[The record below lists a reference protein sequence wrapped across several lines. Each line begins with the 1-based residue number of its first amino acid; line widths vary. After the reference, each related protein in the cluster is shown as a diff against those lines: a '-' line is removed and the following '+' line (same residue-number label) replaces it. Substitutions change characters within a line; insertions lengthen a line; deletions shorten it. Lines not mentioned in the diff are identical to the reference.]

1 MLSDENLEKF
11 FSKIDAA
18 EFGIS
23 AGSKL
28 ALKNPKLAGSARD
41 GSGDKPLKLQGGAEF
56 RGGHPYFSGAQQAEI
71 LKFNAEPPFDAEQ
84 VRPDTEQAHLKFN
97 VRPSQS
103 EPGVRQALAFDAHP
117 SQAQFDG
124 EQAQAKIQN
133 FMRDLLQN
141 YVLCVSGAEFAFA
154 EIEAYF
160 TGADRNTYKRASR
173 AGEIFFHNFG
183 FDISFRSVPQSGGG
197 ILVRSLRVLSG
208 AELLAGGLPGFAGRL
223 SGSEGDLSGS
233 VGSGLLGSAV
243 ATLVKNGDFI
253 AGPRKCMGKILN
265 LQTRNLNFSLKYAP
279 QIAHAAGFSNR
290 IRRGEIVNEANLD
303 ANTPNGAAGVAA
315 AARLANE
322 PRRLTSEEFEAYL
335 SAGCAATKTYKKS
348 LQRYEG

>member
-1 MLSDENLEKF
+1 MLGDENLEKF

-28 ALKNPKLAGSARD
+28 ASKNHKLAGSARD
-41 GSGDKPLKLQGGAEF
+41 GSDSELLKSKNGAEF
-56 RGGHPYFSGAQQAEI
+56 CGKQAYSSGAQQAEI
-71 LKFNAEPPFDAEQ
+71 LKFNAEPLFNA
-84 VRPDTEQAHLKFN
+84 EQAHLKFN
-97 VRPSQS
+97 VRPSQA
-103 EPGVRQALAFDAHP
+103 GLGAHP
-117 SQAQFDG
+117 PRAQFDA
-124 EQAQAKIQN
+124 ERAQTKIEN

-160 TGADRNTYKRASR
+160 TGADRNTYKRTSR

-197 ILVRSLRVLSG
+197 ILVRSLRILSG

-233 VGSGLLGSAV
+233 AGSGPLGSAV

-253 AGPRKCMGKILN
+253 TGPRKCMGKILN
-265 LQTRNLNFSLKYAP
+265 LQTRNLSFSLRRAP

-290 IRRGEIVNEANLD
+290 IRRGEIVNEANFGTS
-303 ANTPNGAAGVAA
+303 ASCATGTAA

-335 SAGCAATKTYKKS
+335 STGCATAKTYKKS

>member
-1 MLSDENLEKF
+1 MLGDENLEKF

-28 ALKNPKLAGSARD
+28 ASKNHKLAGSARD
-41 GSGDKPLKLQGGAEF
+41 GSDGELLKSKNGAKF
-56 RGGHPYFSGAQQAEI
+56 CGKQVYFSGAQQDEI
-71 LKFNAEPPFDAEQ
+71 LKFNAEPPFDAEK
-84 VRPDTEQAHLKFN
+84 VRLDTEQAHLKFN
-97 VRPSQS
+97 VRPSQA
-103 EPGVRQALAFDAHP
+103 GLGAHP
-117 SQAQFDG
+117 PQAQFDA
-124 EQAQAKIQN
+124 ERAQAKIEN

-141 YVLCVSGAEFAFA
+141 NILCVSGAEFAFA

-160 TGADRNTYKRASR
+160 TGADRNTYKRTSR

-208 AELLAGGLPGFAGRL
+208 AELLAGSLLDSTGCLPGSAGNL
-223 SGSEGDLSGS
+223 HGSAKSGQLGS
-233 VGSGLLGSAV
+233 VI
-243 ATLVKNGDFI
+243 ATLIQNGDFI

-265 LQTRNLNFSLKYAP
+265 LQTRNLSFSLKHAP
-279 QIAHAAGFSNR
+279 KIARAASFSNR

-303 ANTPNGAAGVAA
+303 ANMPSGAAGAA
-315 AARLANE
+315 KLANE

-335 SAGCAATKTYKKS
+335 SAGCAAAKTYKKS

>member
-1 MLSDENLEKF
+1 MLGDENLEKF

-23 AGSKL
+23 ADPKL
-28 ALKNPKLAGSARD
+28 ASKNPKLAESARD
-41 GSGDKPLKLQGGAEF
+41 GSSNKPLKSQGGAEF
-56 RGGHPYFSGAQQAEI
+56 CGGQSYSNGAQQAEI
-71 LKFNAEPPFDAEQ
+71 LKLNAEPPFDAEK
-84 VRPDTEQAHLKFN
+84 VRLDTKQAHLKFN
-97 VRPSQS
+97 VRPLQPD
-103 EPGVRQALAFDAHP
+103 PGVRQALAFGDEP
-117 SQAQFDG
+117 PQAQFNA
-124 EQAQAKIQN
+124 ERAQAKIEN

-141 YVLCVSGAEFAFA
+141 YVFCVSGAEFAFA

-160 TGADRNTYKRASR
+160 TGADRNTYKRTSR

-233 VGSGLLGSAV
+233 VGSGPLSPVV

-265 LQTRNLNFSLKYAP
+265 LQTQNLSFSLKYAP

-303 ANTPNGAAGVAA
+303 ANTPSGAAGAA
-315 AARLANE
+315 KLANE

-335 SAGCAATKTYKKS
+335 SAGCAAAKTYKKS

>member
-1 MLSDENLEKF
+1 MLGDENLEKF

-28 ALKNPKLAGSARD
+28 ASKNHKLAGSARD
-41 GSGDKPLKLQGGAEF
+41 GSDGELLKLKNGAEF
-56 RGGHPYFSGAQQAEI
+56 CGKQAYSSGAQQAEI
-71 LKFNAEPPFDAEQ
+71 LKFNAEPLFNA
-84 VRPDTEQAHLKFN
+84 EQAHLKFN
-97 VRPSQS
+97 VRPSQAGLS
-103 EPGVRQALAFDAHP
+103 AHPPQAPFDA
-117 SQAQFDG
+117 
-124 EQAQAKIQN
+124 ERAQAKIEN

-160 TGADRNTYKRASR
+160 TGADRNTYKRTSR

-208 AELLAGGLPGFAGRL
+208 AELLAGSLL
-223 SGSEGDLSGS
+223 GSEGDLSGS
-233 VGSGLLGSAV
+233 VGSGPLGHA
-243 ATLVKNGDFI
+243 APLIQNGDFI

-265 LQTRNLNFSLKYAP
+265 LQTRNLSFSLRRAP
-279 QIAHAAGFSNR
+279 KIAHAASFSNR
-290 IRRGEIVNEANLD
+290 IRRGEIANEANPD
-303 ANTPNGAAGVAA
+303 ANTPSG

-322 PRRLTSEEFEAYL
+322 PRRLTSEEFEVYL
-335 SAGCAATKTYKKS
+335 SAGCATAKTYKKS

>member
-1 MLSDENLEKF
+1 MLGDENLEKF
-11 FSKIDAA
+11 FSKIDAV

-28 ALKNPKLAGSARD
+28 ASKNHKLAGSARD
-41 GSGDKPLKLQGGAEF
+41 GSDGELLKSKNGAKF
-56 RGGHPYFSGAQQAEI
+56 CGKQAYFSGAQQAEI
-71 LKFNAEPPFDAEQ
+71 LKFNAEPLFNAEK
-84 VRPDTEQAHLKFN
+84 VRLDTEQAHLKFN

-103 EPGVRQALAFDAHP
+103 EPGVRQALAFGDEP
-117 SQAQFDG
+117 PQAQFNA
-124 EQAQAKIQN
+124 ERAQAKIEN

-160 TGADRNTYKRASR
+160 TGADRNTYKRTSR

-208 AELLAGGLPGFAGRL
+208 AELLAGGLPDSTGCLLGSAGGL
-223 SGSEGDLSGS
+223 HGLADSGQ
-233 VGSGLLGSAV
+233 LGSAV

-265 LQTRNLNFSLKYAP
+265 LQTQNLNFSLKRVL
-279 QIAHAAGFSNR
+279 QIAHAASFSNR
-290 IRRGEIVNEANLD
+290 IRRGEIINEANLD
-303 ANTPNGAAGVAA
+303 ANTLNGAAAA
-315 AARLANE
+315 TRLANE
-322 PRRLTSEEFEAYL
+322 PRRLTSEEFEVYL
-335 SAGCAATKTYKKS
+335 SVGCAAAKTYKKS

>member
-1 MLSDENLEKF
+1 MLGDENLEKF

-28 ALKNPKLAGSARD
+28 ASKNPKLAESARG
-41 GSGDKPLKLQGGAEF
+41 GSGDKPLKSQDGAEF
-56 RGGHPYFSGAQQAEI
+56 CDGQSYSNGAQQDKI
-71 LKFNAEPPFDAEQ
+71 LKFNTELPFDAEK
-84 VRPDTEQAHLKFN
+84 VRLDTEKAHLKFN
-97 VRPSQS
+97 VRPLQS
-103 EPGVRQALAFDAHP
+103 EPGVRQALAFGDKPLQAPFDA
-117 SQAQFDG
+117 DRT
-124 EQAQAKIQN
+124 QAKIEK

-141 YVLCVSGAEFAFA
+141 HILCVSGAEFAFA

-160 TGADRNTYKRASR
+160 TGADRNTYKRTSR

-208 AELLAGGLPGFAGRL
+208 AEFLAGGLPGLTGCLPSSADNL
-223 SGSEGDLSGS
+223 H
-233 VGSGLLGSAV
+233 GLAESDSLGSA
-243 ATLVKNGDFI
+243 APLIQNGDFI

-265 LQTRNLNFSLKYAP
+265 LQTQNLSFSLKYAP

-303 ANTPNGAAGVAA
+303 ANTPSGAAGAA
-315 AARLANE
+315 KLANE

-335 SAGCAATKTYKKS
+335 STGCAAAKTYKKS

>member
-1 MLSDENLEKF
+1 MLGDENLEKF

-28 ALKNPKLAGSARD
+28 ASKNHKLAGSARD
-41 GSGDKPLKLQGGAEF
+41 GSDGELLKSKNGAEF
-56 RGGHPYFSGAQQAEI
+56 CGKQAYSSGAQQTEI
-71 LKFNAEPPFDAEQ
+71 LKFNAEPLFDAEKA
-84 VRPDTEQAHLKFN
+84 RLDTEQAHLKFN
-97 VRPSQS
+97 VRPSQA
-103 EPGVRQALAFDAHP
+103 GLGAHP
-117 SQAQFDG
+117 PQAQFDA
-124 EQAQAKIQN
+124 ERAQTKIEN

-160 TGADRNTYKRASR
+160 TGADRNTYKRISR

-197 ILVRSLRVLSG
+197 ILVRSLRILGG
-208 AELLAGGLPGFAGRL
+208 AELLAGGLPGTASRL

-233 VGSGLLGSAV
+233 TGSGPLSPVV

-253 AGPRKCMGKILN
+253 TGPRKCMGKILN
-265 LQTRNLNFSLKYAP
+265 LQTRNLNFSLRRAP

-290 IRRGEIVNEANLD
+290 IRRGEIVNEANFGTS
-303 ANTPNGAAGVAA
+303 ASCATGTAA
-315 AARLANE
+315 ATRLANE

-335 SAGCAATKTYKKS
+335 STGCAAAKTYKKS

>member
-1 MLSDENLEKF
+1 MLGDENLEKF

-28 ALKNPKLAGSARD
+28 ASKNPKLAESARD
-41 GSGDKPLKLQGGAEF
+41 GSGDKPLKSQDGAEF
-56 RGGHPYFSGAQQAEI
+56 RGGHSYSNGAQQDEI
-71 LKFNAEPPFDAEQ
+71 LKFNTELPFDAEK
-84 VRPDTEQAHLKFN
+84 VRLDTEQAHLKFN
-97 VRPSQS
+97 VRPSQAGLS
-103 EPGVRQALAFDAHP
+103 AHP
-117 SQAQFDG
+117 PQAQFDA
-124 EQAQAKIQN
+124 ERAQTKIEN

-160 TGADRNTYKRASR
+160 TGADRNTYKRTSR

-197 ILVRSLRVLSG
+197 ILVRSLRILGG
-208 AELLAGGLPGFAGRL
+208 AELLAGGLPGTASRL

-233 VGSGLLGSAV
+233 TGSGPLSPVV

-253 AGPRKCMGKILN
+253 TGPRKCMGKILN
-265 LQTRNLNFSLKYAP
+265 LQTRNLNFSLRRAP
-279 QIAHAAGFSNR
+279 QIAHAASFSNR
-290 IRRGEIVNEANLD
+290 IRRGEIVNEANFGTSASCATD
-303 ANTPNGAAGVAA
+303 TAA

-335 SAGCAATKTYKKS
+335 STGCAAAKKYKKS
-348 LQRYEG
+348 LQRYES

>member
-1 MLSDENLEKF
+1 MLGDENLEKF

-23 AGSKL
+23 VGSKL
-28 ALKNPKLAGSARD
+28 ASKNPKLAGSARG
-41 GSGDKPLKLQGGAEF
+41 GSGDKPLKSQGGAEF
-56 RGGHPYFSGAQQAEI
+56 GGEQPYFSDAQQAEI
-71 LKFNAEPPFDAEQ
+71 LKFNAEPPFDAE
-84 VRPDTEQAHLKFN
+84 R
-97 VRPSQS
+97 
-103 EPGVRQALAFDAHP
+103 
-117 SQAQFDG
+117 
-124 EQAQAKIQN
+124 AQAKIEN

-141 YVLCVSGAEFAFA
+141 NILCVSGAEFAFA

-160 TGADRNTYKRASR
+160 TGADRNTYKRTSR

-208 AELLAGGLPGFAGRL
+208 AELLAG
-223 SGSEGDLSGS
+223 S
-233 VGSGLLGSAV
+233 LLGSTGDLHGLAESDSLGH
-243 ATLVKNGDFI
+243 AAPLIQNGDFI

-265 LQTRNLNFSLKYAP
+265 LQTRNLSFSLKHSP
-279 QIAHAAGFSNR
+279 KIAHAAGFSNR

-303 ANTPNGAAGVAA
+303 ANMPSGAAK
-315 AARLANE
+315 LANE

-335 SAGCAATKTYKKS
+335 NAGCAAAKTYKKS
-348 LQRYEG
+348 LQRYED

>member
-1 MLSDENLEKF
+1 MLGDKNLEKF

-28 ALKNPKLAGSARD
+28 ASKNHKLAGSARD
-41 GSGDKPLKLQGGAEF
+41 GSDGELLKSKNGAEF
-56 RGGHPYFSGAQQAEI
+56 CGKQAYSSGAQQTEI
-71 LKFNAEPPFDAEQ
+71 LKFNAESLFDAEKA
-84 VRPDTEQAHLKFN
+84 RLDTEQAHLKFN
-97 VRPSQS
+97 VRPSQAGLGAH
-103 EPGVRQALAFDAHP
+103 PPQTPFDAER
-117 SQAQFDG
+117 AQT
-124 EQAQAKIQN
+124 KIEN

-160 TGADRNTYKRASR
+160 TGADRNTYKRTSR

-197 ILVRSLRVLSG
+197 ILVRSLRILSG
-208 AELLAGGLPGFAGRL
+208 AELLAGGLQSSA
-223 SGSEGDLSGS
+223 EGGE
-233 VGSGLLGSAV
+233 GIQ
-243 ATLVKNGDFI
+243 NGDFI

-265 LQTRNLNFSLKYAP
+265 LQTRNLNFSLRRAP

-290 IRRGEIVNEANLD
+290 IRRGEIVNEANFGTS
-303 ANTPNGAAGVAA
+303 ASCATGTAA

-335 SAGCAATKTYKKS
+335 SAGCAAAKTYKKS
-348 LQRYEG
+348 LQRYGG

>member
-1 MLSDENLEKF
+1 MLGDENLEKF

-28 ALKNPKLAGSARD
+28 ASKNPKLAGSARD
-41 GSGDKPLKLQGGAEF
+41 GNKDKPLKSQGDAEF
-56 RGGHPYFSGAQQAEI
+56 CGVQPYSSGVQQAEI
-71 LKFNAEPPFDAEQ
+71 LKFDAERARFDA
-84 VRPDTEQAHLKFN
+84 EQAHLKFN
-97 VRPSQS
+97 VRPSQAG
-103 EPGVRQALAFDAHP
+103 PGAHSP
-117 SQAQFDG
+117 QAQFDA
-124 EQAQAKIQN
+124 ERAQAKIQN
-133 FMRDLLQN
+133 FMRDLLQD

-160 TGADRNTYKRASR
+160 TGADRNTYKRTSR

-183 FDISFRSVPQSGGG
+183 FDISFRSISQSGGG

-208 AELLAGGLPGFAGRL
+208 AELLASGLPSLAGGLHGLA
-223 SGSEGDLSGS
+223 E
-233 VGSGLLGSAV
+233 SGLLGSA
-243 ATLVKNGDFI
+243 AAPLIQNGDFI

-265 LQTRNLNFSLKYAP
+265 LQTQNLNFSLKRMP
-279 QIAHAAGFSNR
+279 QIARAASFSNR
-290 IRRGEIVNEANLD
+290 IRRGEIVNETNLD
-303 ANTPNGAAGVAA
+303 ANMPSGAAGAA
-315 AARLANE
+315 KLANE

-335 SAGCAATKTYKKS
+335 SAGCAAAKTYKKS

>member
-1 MLSDENLEKF
+1 MLGDENLEKF

-28 ALKNPKLAGSARD
+28 ASKNPNLAGSARNR
-41 GSGDKPLKLQGGAEF
+41 SGDKPLKSQGGAEF
-56 RGGHPYFSGAQQAEI
+56 RGEQPYFSEAQQAEI
-71 LKFNAEPPFDAEQ
+71 LKFKAKSPFDAE
-84 VRPDTEQAHLKFN
+84 R
-97 VRPSQS
+97 
-103 EPGVRQALAFDAHP
+103 
-117 SQAQFDG
+117 
-124 EQAQAKIQN
+124 AQAKIEN

-160 TGADRNTYKRASR
+160 TGGDRNTYKRASR

-183 FDISFRSVPQSGGG
+183 FDISFRSIPQSGGG

-208 AELLAGGLPGFAGRL
+208 AELLAGGLPGSTGCL
-223 SGSEGDLSGS
+223 PGS
-233 VGSGLLGSAV
+233 VGGLHSSTGSDLLGSA
-243 ATLVKNGDFI
+243 APLIQNGDFI

-265 LQTRNLNFSLKYAP
+265 LQTRNLSFSLKRVP
-279 QIAHAAGFSNR
+279 QIAHAASFSNR
-290 IRRGEIVNEANLD
+290 IRRGEIINEANLD
-303 ANTPNGAAGVAA
+303 ANTPSGAAGAA
-315 AARLANE
+315 KLANE
-322 PRRLTSEEFEAYL
+322 PRRLTSEEFEVYL
-335 SAGCAATKTYKKS
+335 STGCAAAKTYKKS

>member
-1 MLSDENLEKF
+1 MLGDENLEKF

-28 ALKNPKLAGSARD
+28 ASKNSKLAGSARD
-41 GSGDKPLKLQGGAEF
+41 RSDGELLKSKNGAKF
-56 RGGHPYFSGAQQAEI
+56 CGKQAYFSGAQQVEI
-71 LKFNAEPPFDAEQ
+71 LKFNAEPLFNAEK
-84 VRPDTEQAHLKFN
+84 AHLKFN
-97 VRPSQS
+97 VRPSQAGL
-103 EPGVRQALAFDAHP
+103 GVHP
-117 SQAQFDG
+117 SQAQFDA
-124 EQAQAKIQN
+124 ERAQAKIEN
-133 FMRDLLQN
+133 FMRELLQN

-160 TGADRNTYKRASR
+160 TGADRNTYKRTSR

-208 AELLAGGLPGFAGRL
+208 AELLAGGLPG
-223 SGSEGDLSGS
+223 S
-233 VGSGLLGSAV
+233 VGNLHGLAESDSLGSTV
-243 ATLVKNGDFI
+243 ATLVQNGDFI

-265 LQTRNLNFSLKYAP
+265 LQTRNLSFSLKYAP

-290 IRRGEIVNEANLD
+290 IRQGEIINEANLD
-303 ANTPNGAAGVAA
+303 ANTPSGAAGAA
-315 AARLANE
+315 KLANE
-322 PRRLTSEEFEAYL
+322 PRRLTSEEFEVYL
-335 SAGCAATKTYKKS
+335 SVGCAAAKAYKKS

>member
-1 MLSDENLEKF
+1 MLGDENLEKF

-23 AGSKL
+23 AGSKP
-28 ALKNPKLAGSARD
+28 ASKNPKLAGSARD
-41 GSGDKPLKLQGGAEF
+41 GNKDKPLKSQGGAEF
-56 RGGHPYFSGAQQAEI
+56 CDGQPYFSGAQQDEI
-71 LKFNAEPPFDAEQ
+71 LKFNAKPPFDAEKE
-84 VRPDTEQAHLKFN
+84 RLDTEQAHLKFN

-103 EPGVRQALAFDAHP
+103 EPGVRQALAAFDAHP
-117 SQAQFDG
+117 SQAPFDA
-124 EQAQAKIQN
+124 ERAQAKIEN

-160 TGADRNTYKRASR
+160 TGADRNTYKRTSR

-233 VGSGLLGSAV
+233 VGSGPLGHA
-243 ATLVKNGDFI
+243 APLIQNGDFI

-265 LQTRNLNFSLKYAP
+265 LQTRNLNFSLKRVP
-279 QIAHAAGFSNR
+279 QIARAAGFSNR

-303 ANTPNGAAGVAA
+303 ANTPSGAAGAA
-315 AARLANE
+315 KLVNE

-335 SAGCAATKTYKKS
+335 STGCAAAKTYKKS
-348 LQRYEG
+348 LQRYED

>member
-1 MLSDENLEKF
+1 MLGDENLEKF

-28 ALKNPKLAGSARD
+28 ASKNHKLAGSARD
-41 GSGDKPLKLQGGAEF
+41 GSDGELLKSKNGAKF
-56 RGGHPYFSGAQQAEI
+56 CGKQAYFSGAQQAEI
-71 LKFNAEPPFDAEQ
+71 LKFNTEPLFNA
-84 VRPDTEQAHLKFN
+84 EQAHLKFN
-97 VRPSQS
+97 VRPSQAGLS
-103 EPGVRQALAFDAHP
+103 AHPPQTPFDA
-117 SQAQFDG
+117 
-124 EQAQAKIQN
+124 ERAQAKIEN

-160 TGADRNTYKRASR
+160 TGADRNTYKRTSR

-197 ILVRSLRVLSG
+197 ILVRSLRILSG
-208 AELLAGGLPGFAGRL
+208 AELLAGGLPGTASRL
-223 SGSEGDLSGS
+223 PGSEDDLSGS
-233 VGSGLLGSAV
+233 ADGPLGSVV

-265 LQTRNLNFSLKYAP
+265 LQTRNLSFSLRRAP

-290 IRRGEIVNEANLD
+290 IRRGEIANEANLD
-303 ANTPNGAAGVAA
+303 ANTSSGAAGAA
-315 AARLANE
+315 KLANE

-335 SAGCAATKTYKKS
+335 SAGCAAAKAYKKS
-348 LQRYEG
+348 LQRYES

>member
-1 MLSDENLEKF
+1 MLGDENLEKF

-28 ALKNPKLAGSARD
+28 ASKNPKLAGSVRD
-41 GSGDKPLKLQGGAEF
+41 GNKDKSLKSQGGAEF
-56 RGGHPYFSGAQQAEI
+56 CGEQAHSSGAQQTEI
-71 LKFNAEPPFDAEQ
+71 LKFNAELPFDAEKE
-84 VRPDTEQAHLKFN
+84 RLDTEQAHLKFN
-97 VRPSQS
+97 VS
-103 EPGVRQALAFDAHP
+103 P
-117 SQAQFDG
+117 SQAGLGIHPPQAQFNA
-124 EQAQAKIQN
+124 ERAQAKIEN

-160 TGADRNTYKRASR
+160 TGADRNTYKRTSW

-208 AELLAGGLPGFAGRL
+208 AELLAGSL
-223 SGSEGDLSGS
+223 SGSKGDLSGS
-233 VGSGLLGSAV
+233 VGSGPLGSA
-243 ATLVKNGDFI
+243 ATLIQNGDFI

-265 LQTRNLNFSLKYAP
+265 LQTRNLNFSLRRAP
-279 QIAHAAGFSNR
+279 QIARAAGFSNR

-303 ANTPNGAAGVAA
+303 ANTPSGAAK
-315 AARLANE
+315 LANE

-335 SAGCAATKTYKKS
+335 SAGCAAAKTYKKS

>member
-1 MLSDENLEKF
+1 MLGDENLEKF

-28 ALKNPKLAGSARD
+28 ASKNSKLAGSARD
-41 GSGDKPLKLQGGAEF
+41 GSDGELLKSKNGAKF
-56 RGGHPYFSGAQQAEI
+56 CGKQAYFSGAQQAEI
-71 LKFNAEPPFDAEQ
+71 LKFNTEPLFNA
-84 VRPDTEQAHLKFN
+84 EQAHLKFN
-97 VRPSQS
+97 VRPSQAGLS
-103 EPGVRQALAFDAHP
+103 AHPPQTPFDA
-117 SQAQFDG
+117 
-124 EQAQAKIQN
+124 ERAQAKIEN

-141 YVLCVSGAEFAFA
+141 YVLCVSGAEFVFA

-160 TGADRNTYKRASR
+160 TGADRNTYKRTSR

-265 LQTRNLNFSLKYAP
+265 LQTRNLNFSLRRAP

-290 IRRGEIVNEANLD
+290 IRRGEIANEANLD
-303 ANTPNGAAGVAA
+303 ANTSSGAAGAA
-315 AARLANE
+315 KLANE

-335 SAGCAATKTYKKS
+335 SAGCAAAKAYKKS
-348 LQRYEG
+348 LQRYES

>member
-1 MLSDENLEKF
+1 MLGDENLEKF

-28 ALKNPKLAGSARD
+28 ASKNHKLAGSARD
-41 GSGDKPLKLQGGAEF
+41 GSDGELLKSKNGAKF
-56 RGGHPYFSGAQQAEI
+56 CGKQAYFSGAQQAEI
-71 LKFNAEPPFDAEQ
+71 LKFNTEPLFNA
-84 VRPDTEQAHLKFN
+84 EQAHLKFN
-97 VRPSQS
+97 VRPSQAGLS
-103 EPGVRQALAFDAHP
+103 AHPPQTPFDA
-117 SQAQFDG
+117 
-124 EQAQAKIQN
+124 ERAQAKIEN

-141 YVLCVSGAEFAFA
+141 YVLCVSGAEFVFA

-160 TGADRNTYKRASR
+160 TGADRNTYKRTSR

-265 LQTRNLNFSLKYAP
+265 LQTRNLNFSLRRAP

-290 IRRGEIVNEANLD
+290 IRRGEIANEANLD
-303 ANTPNGAAGVAA
+303 ANTSSGAAGAA
-315 AARLANE
+315 KLANE

-335 SAGCAATKTYKKS
+335 SAGCAAAKAYKKS
-348 LQRYEG
+348 LQRYES

>member
-1 MLSDENLEKF
+1 MLGDENLEKF
-11 FSKIDAA
+11 FSQIDAA

-23 AGSKL
+23 VGSKL
-28 ALKNPKLAGSARD
+28 ASKNPKLTESTRD
-41 GSGDKPLKLQGGAEF
+41 GNKDKPLKSQGGVEF
-56 RGGHPYFSGAQQAEI
+56 CGGQSYFSDAQQDEI
-71 LKFNAEPPFDAEQ
+71 LKFNAEPPFDAKKA
-84 VRPDTEQAHLKFN
+84 RLDTEQAHLKFN

-103 EPGVRQALAFDAHP
+103 EPGVRQALAFGAHP

-124 EQAQAKIQN
+124 EQAQAKIEN

-141 YVLCVSGAEFAFA
+141 YVLCISGAEFAFA

-160 TGADRNTYKRASR
+160 TGADRNTYKRTSR

-208 AELLAGGLPGFAGRL
+208 AELLAGGLPDSTGCLPGSAE
-223 SGSEGDLSGS
+223 SGQ
-233 VGSGLLGSAV
+233 LGSAV
-243 ATLVKNGDFI
+243 APLIQNGDFI

-265 LQTRNLNFSLKYAP
+265 LQTRNLNFSLKRVP
-279 QIAHAAGFSNR
+279 QIARAAGFSNR

-303 ANTPNGAAGVAA
+303 ANMPSGAAK
-315 AARLANE
+315 LANE

-335 SAGCAATKTYKKS
+335 SAGYAAAKTYKKS

>member
-1 MLSDENLEKF
+1 MLGDENLEKF

-28 ALKNPKLAGSARD
+28 ALKNSKLAGSTRSR
-41 GSGDKPLKLQGGAEF
+41 SGDKPLKSQGGAEF
-56 RGGHPYFSGAQQAEI
+56 CDGQPYSSGAQQAEI
-71 LKFNAEPPFDAEQ
+71 LKFNAEPLFNAEQ
-84 VRPDTEQAHLKFN
+84 VRLDTEQAHLKFN
-97 VRPSQS
+97 VRSSQAGLGAH
-103 EPGVRQALAFDAHP
+103 PPQTPFDA
-117 SQAQFDG
+117 
-124 EQAQAKIQN
+124 ERAQAKIEN

-160 TGADRNTYKRASR
+160 TGADRNTYKRTSR

-208 AELLAGGLPGFAGRL
+208 AELLAGGLPDSMGCLPGLAE
-223 SGSEGDLSGS
+223 SGQ
-233 VGSGLLGSAV
+233 LGSA
-243 ATLVKNGDFI
+243 APLIQNGDFI

-265 LQTRNLNFSLKYAP
+265 LQTQNLSFSLKHAP
-279 QIAHAAGFSNR
+279 KIARAASFSNR
-290 IRRGEIVNEANLD
+290 IRRGEIINEANLD
-303 ANTPNGAAGVAA
+303 ANTPSGAAD

-335 SAGCAATKTYKKS
+335 SAGCSAAKTYKKS
-348 LQRYEG
+348 LQRYES

>member
-1 MLSDENLEKF
+1 MLGDENLEKF

-28 ALKNPKLAGSARD
+28 ASKNHKLAGSARD
-41 GSGDKPLKLQGGAEF
+41 GSDDKPLKSQDGVEFCGGQS
-56 RGGHPYFSGAQQAEI
+56 YFSDAQQAEI
-71 LKFNAEPPFDAEQ
+71 LKFNAEPPFGAE
-84 VRPDTEQAHLKFN
+84 R
-97 VRPSQS
+97 
-103 EPGVRQALAFDAHP
+103 
-117 SQAQFDG
+117 AQT
-124 EQAQAKIQN
+124 KIEN

-160 TGADRNTYKRASR
+160 TGADRNTYKRTSR

-197 ILVRSLRVLSG
+197 ILVRSLRILGG
-208 AELLAGGLPGFAGRL
+208 AELLAGGLPGTASRL
-223 SGSEGDLSGS
+223 SDSEGDLSGS
-233 VGSGLLGSAV
+233 AGSGPLGSAV

-265 LQTRNLNFSLKYAP
+265 LQTRNLSFSLRRVP

-290 IRRGEIVNEANLD
+290 IRRGEIANEANLD
-303 ANTPNGAAGVAA
+303 ANMPSGAAG

-322 PRRLTSEEFEAYL
+322 PRRLISEEFEAYL
-335 SAGCAATKTYKKS
+335 SAGCATAKTYKKS
-348 LQRYEG
+348 LQRYGG

>member
-1 MLSDENLEKF
+1 MLGDENLEKF

-28 ALKNPKLAGSARD
+28 ASKNPKLAGSARD
-41 GSGDKPLKLQGGAEF
+41 GNKDKPLKSQGDAEF
-56 RGGHPYFSGAQQAEI
+56 CGVQPYSNGAQQDEI
-71 LKFNAEPPFDAEQ
+71 LKFNAKPPFDAEQ
-84 VRPDTEQAHLKFN
+84 VRLDTEQAHLKFN

-103 EPGVRQALAFDAHP
+103 EPGVRQALAFGAYP
-117 SQAQFDG
+117 PQAPFG
-124 EQAQAKIQN
+124 AERAQAKIEN

-160 TGADRNTYKRASR
+160 TGADRNTYKRTSR

-183 FDISFRSVPQSGGG
+183 FDISFRSIPQSGGG
-197 ILVRSLRVLSG
+197 ILVRSLRILSG
-208 AELLAGGLPGFAGRL
+208 AELLAGGLPGLTGGLPGSAGGL
-223 SGSEGDLSGS
+223 HGLAESGQ
-233 VGSGLLGSAV
+233 LGSA
-243 ATLVKNGDFI
+243 APLIQNGDFI

-265 LQTRNLNFSLKYAP
+265 LQTQNLSFFLKYAP
-279 QIAHAAGFSNR
+279 KIARAAGFSNR

-303 ANTPNGAAGVAA
+303 ANMPSGAAK
-315 AARLANE
+315 LANE

-335 SAGCAATKTYKKS
+335 SAGCAAAKTYKKS
-348 LQRYEG
+348 LKRYEG

>member
-1 MLSDENLEKF
+1 MLGDENLEKF

-28 ALKNPKLAGSARD
+28 ASKNPKLAGSAR
-41 GSGDKPLKLQGGAEF
+41 AN
-56 RGGHPYFSGAQQAEI
+56 GAQQDKI

-84 VRPDTEQAHLKFN
+84 VRLDTEQAHLKFN
-97 VRPSQS
+97 VRPSQP
-103 EPGVRQALAFDAHP
+103 EPSVRQALAFGAHP
-117 SQAQFDG
+117 PQAQFDA
-124 EQAQAKIQN
+124 ERAQAKIEK

-141 YVLCVSGAEFAFA
+141 YVLCVSGVKFAFA

-197 ILVRSLRVLSG
+197 ILVRSLRVISG
-208 AELLAGGLPGFAGRL
+208 AELLAGGLPGLTGYL
-223 SGSEGDLSGS
+223 PGSAGDLH
-233 VGSGLLGSAV
+233 GLAESDSLGSA
-243 ATLVKNGDFI
+243 APLIQNGDFI

-265 LQTRNLNFSLKYAP
+265 LQTRNLSFSLKYSP
-279 QIAHAAGFSNR
+279 KIAHAAGFSNR
-290 IRRGEIVNEANLD
+290 IRRGEIANEANLD
-303 ANTPNGAAGVAA
+303 TNMPSGAAGAA
-315 AARLANE
+315 KLANE

-335 SAGCAATKTYKKS
+335 SAGCAAAKTYKKS
-348 LQRYEG
+348 LQRYES

>member
-1 MLSDENLEKF
+1 MLGDENLEKF

-18 EFGIS
+18 EFEIS

-28 ALKNPKLAGSARD
+28 ASKNPKLAGSVRD
-41 GSGDKPLKLQGGAEF
+41 GNKDKPLKSQGDVEF
-56 RGGHPYFSGAQQAEI
+56 GGEQPYFSGAQQDEI
-71 LKFNAEPPFDAEQ
+71 LKFNAKPPFDAEQ
-84 VRPDTEQAHLKFN
+84 VRLDTEQAHLKFN

-103 EPGVRQALAFDAHP
+103 EPGVRQALAFGAHP
-117 SQAQFDG
+117 PQAQFDAKR
-124 EQAQAKIQN
+124 AQAKIEN

-141 YVLCVSGAEFAFA
+141 YVFCVSGAEFAFA

-160 TGADRNTYKRASR
+160 TGADRNTYKRTSR
-173 AGEIFFHNFG
+173 AGEMFFHNFG

-197 ILVRSLRVLSG
+197 ILVRSLRILSG
-208 AELLAGGLPGFAGRL
+208 AELLASGLPGFAGRL
-223 SGSEGDLSGS
+223 SGSKGDLSGS
-233 VGSGLLGSAV
+233 VGSGPLGSAV
-243 ATLVKNGDFI
+243 ATLIQNGDFI

-265 LQTRNLNFSLKYAP
+265 LQTQNLNFSLKRVP

-303 ANTPNGAAGVAA
+303 ANTPSGAAK
-315 AARLANE
+315 LANE

-335 SAGCAATKTYKKS
+335 SAGCAAAKTYKKS

>member
-1 MLSDENLEKF
+1 MLGDENLEKF

-28 ALKNPKLAGSARD
+28 ASKNPKLAGSARD
-41 GSGDKPLKLQGGAEF
+41 GSGDKPLKSQGGAEF
-56 RGGHPYFSGAQQAEI
+56 CGGQPYFSGAQQDEI

-84 VRPDTEQAHLKFN
+84 AHLKFN
-97 VRPSQS
+97 VRPSQL
-103 EPGVRQALAFDAHP
+103 EPGVRQALAFGAHP
-117 SQAQFDG
+117 PRAQFDG
-124 EQAQAKIQN
+124 EQAQAKIEN
-133 FMRDLLQN
+133 FMCDLLQN

-160 TGADRNTYKRASR
+160 TGADRNTYKRTSR

-208 AELLAGGLPGFAGRL
+208 AELLAGCLPDSTDCL
-223 SGSEGDLSGS
+223 SGSKGDLSGS
-233 VGSGLLGSAV
+233 VGSGPLGSA
-243 ATLVKNGDFI
+243 APLIQNGDFI

-265 LQTRNLNFSLKYAP
+265 LQTRNLNFSLRRAP

-290 IRRGEIVNEANLD
+290 IRRGEIANEANLD
-303 ANTPNGAAGVAA
+303 ANTPSGAAGAA
-315 AARLANE
+315 KLANE

-335 SAGCAATKTYKKS
+335 SAGCAAAKAYKKS
-348 LQRYEG
+348 LQRYES

>member
-1 MLSDENLEKF
+1 MLGDENLEKF

-23 AGSKL
+23 VGSKL
-28 ALKNPKLAGSARD
+28 ASKNPKLAGSTRD
-41 GSGDKPLKLQGGAEF
+41 GSDGELLKSKNGAEF
-56 RGGHPYFSGAQQAEI
+56 CGEQSYSNGAQQAEI

-84 VRPDTEQAHLKFN
+84 VRLDTEQAHLKFN

-117 SQAQFDG
+117 PQAPFG
-124 EQAQAKIQN
+124 AERAQAKIEN

-160 TGADRNTYKRASR
+160 TGADRNTYKRTSR

-208 AELLAGGLPGFAGRL
+208 AELLAGGLPDSTGCLPGSAGGL
-223 SGSEGDLSGS
+223 HGLAESD
-233 VGSGLLGSAV
+233 LLGSA
-243 ATLVKNGDFI
+243 APLIQNGDFI

-265 LQTRNLNFSLKYAP
+265 LQTRNLSFSLKHAP
-279 QIAHAAGFSNR
+279 KIAHAAGFSNR
-290 IRRGEIVNEANLD
+290 IRRGEIVNEVNFGTSASC
-303 ANTPNGAAGVAA
+303 ATGTAA

-335 SAGCAATKTYKKS
+335 STGCTAAKTYKKS

>member
-1 MLSDENLEKF
+1 MLGDENLEKF

-23 AGSKL
+23 AGPKL
-28 ALKNPKLAGSARD
+28 ASKNPKLAGSARD
-41 GSGDKPLKLQGGAEF
+41 GSGDKSLKSQGGAEF
-56 RGGHPYFSGAQQAEI
+56 CGEQPYFSGAQQDEI
-71 LKFNAEPPFDAEQ
+71 LKFNTEPPFDAEK
-84 VRPDTEQAHLKFN
+84 VRLDTEQVHLKFN
-97 VRPSQS
+97 VRPSQAG
-103 EPGVRQALAFDAHP
+103 PGAHSP
-117 SQAQFDG
+117 QAQFDA
-124 EQAQAKIQN
+124 ERAQAKIEN
-133 FMRDLLQN
+133 FMCDLLQN

-160 TGADRNTYKRASR
+160 TGADRNTYKRTSR

-197 ILVRSLRVLSG
+197 ILVRSLRILSG
-208 AELLAGGLPGFAGRL
+208 AELLTGGLPGFAGRL

-233 VGSGLLGSAV
+233 VGSGPLSPVV

-265 LQTRNLNFSLKYAP
+265 LQTRNLNFSLRCAP

-290 IRRGEIVNEANLD
+290 IRRGEIVNEANFGTS
-303 ANTPNGAAGVAA
+303 ASCATGTAA

-335 SAGCAATKTYKKS
+335 SAGCAAAKTYKKS

>member
-1 MLSDENLEKF
+1 MLGDKNLEKF

-23 AGSKL
+23 VGSKL
-28 ALKNPKLAGSARD
+28 ASKNPKLAGSVRD
-41 GSGDKPLKLQGGAEF
+41 GNKDKSLKSQGGAEF
-56 RGGHPYFSGAQQAEI
+56 CGEQAHSSGAQQTEI
-71 LKFNAEPPFDAEQ
+71 LKFNAELPFDAEKE
-84 VRPDTEQAHLKFN
+84 RLDTEQAHLKFN

-117 SQAQFDG
+117 SQAQFDA
-124 EQAQAKIQN
+124 ERAQAKIEK

-141 YVLCVSGAEFAFA
+141 HILCVSGAEFAFA
-154 EIEAYF
+154 EIEVYF
-160 TGADRNTYKRASR
+160 TGADRNTYKRTSR

-208 AELLAGGLPGFAGRL
+208 AELLAGGLPDSTGCLPGSAGGL
-223 SGSEGDLSGS
+223 HGLADSGQ
-233 VGSGLLGSAV
+233 LGSAI
-243 ATLVKNGDFI
+243 ATLIQNGDFI

-265 LQTRNLNFSLKYAP
+265 LQTRNLSFSLKYAP

-303 ANTPNGAAGVAA
+303 ANTPSGATK
-315 AARLANE
+315 LANE

-335 SAGCAATKTYKKS
+335 SAGCAAAKTYKKS
-348 LQRYEG
+348 LQRYES

>member
-1 MLSDENLEKF
+1 MLGDENLEKF

-41 GSGDKPLKLQGGAEF
+41 GSGDKPLKLQGGVEF
-56 RGGHPYFSGAQQAEI
+56 CGGQSYFSDAQQAEI
-71 LKFNAEPPFDAEQ
+71 LKFNAEPLFNAEQ
-84 VRPDTEQAHLKFN
+84 ARLNTEQAHLKFN

-103 EPGVRQALAFDAHP
+103 EPGVRQALAFGDEP
-117 SQAQFDG
+117 PQAQFDA
-124 EQAQAKIQN
+124 ERAQAKIEN

-160 TGADRNTYKRASR
+160 TGADRNTYKRTSR

-197 ILVRSLRVLSG
+197 ILVRSLRILSG
-208 AELLAGGLPGFAGRL
+208 AELLAGGLPGTAGRL

-233 VGSGLLGSAV
+233 AGSDPLGSAV

-265 LQTRNLNFSLKYAP
+265 LQTRNLNFSLRCVP

-290 IRRGEIVNEANLD
+290 IRRGEIVKEANLD
-303 ANTPNGAAGVAA
+303 ANTPNGAADAA
-315 AARLANE
+315 KLANE

-335 SAGCAATKTYKKS
+335 STGCVAAKTYKKS

>member
-1 MLSDENLEKF
+1 MLGDENLEKF

-28 ALKNPKLAGSARD
+28 ASKNHKLAGSARD
-41 GSGDKPLKLQGGAEF
+41 RNKDKPLKSQDDVEFCGGQS
-56 RGGHPYFSGAQQAEI
+56 YFSGAQQDEI
-71 LKFNAEPPFDAEQ
+71 LKFNAKPPFDA
-84 VRPDTEQAHLKFN
+84 EQAHLKFN
-97 VRPSQS
+97 VRPSQAGLS
-103 EPGVRQALAFDAHP
+103 AHP
-117 SQAQFDG
+117 PQAQFNA
-124 EQAQAKIQN
+124 ERAQAKIEN

-141 YVLCVSGAEFAFA
+141 NILCVSGAEFAFA

-160 TGADRNTYKRASR
+160 TGADRNTYKRTSR

-208 AELLAGGLPGFAGRL
+208 AELLAG
-223 SGSEGDLSGS
+223 S
-233 VGSGLLGSAV
+233 LLGSTGDLHGLAESDSLGH
-243 ATLVKNGDFI
+243 AAPLIQNGDFI

-265 LQTRNLNFSLKYAP
+265 LQTQNLSFSLKRAP

-303 ANTPNGAAGVAA
+303 ANTPSGAAK
-315 AARLANE
+315 LANE

-335 SAGCAATKTYKKS
+335 SAGCAAAKTYKKS
-348 LQRYEG
+348 LQRYED

>member
-1 MLSDENLEKF
+1 MLGDENLEKF

-28 ALKNPKLAGSARD
+28 ASKNHKLAGSARD
-41 GSGDKPLKLQGGAEF
+41 GSDGELLKSKNGAKF
-56 RGGHPYFSGAQQAEI
+56 CGKQAYFSGAQQAEI
-71 LKFNAEPPFDAEQ
+71 LKFNAEPLSNAEK
-84 VRPDTEQAHLKFN
+84 AHLKFN
-97 VRPSQS
+97 VRPSQA
-103 EPGVRQALAFDAHP
+103 GLGAHP
-117 SQAQFDG
+117 PRAQFDA
-124 EQAQAKIQN
+124 ERAQAKIEN

-160 TGADRNTYKRASR
+160 TGADRNTYKRTSR

-208 AELLAGGLPGFAGRL
+208 AELLAGGLPDSTGCLPGSAGGL
-223 SGSEGDLSGS
+223 HGLADSGQ
-233 VGSGLLGSAV
+233 LGSAV

-265 LQTRNLNFSLKYAP
+265 LQTQNLNFSLKRVP
-279 QIAHAAGFSNR
+279 QIAHAASFSNR
-290 IRRGEIVNEANLD
+290 IRRGEIINEANLD
-303 ANTPNGAAGVAA
+303 ANTLNGAAAA
-315 AARLANE
+315 TRLANE
-322 PRRLTSEEFEAYL
+322 PRRLTSEEFEVYL
-335 SAGCAATKTYKKS
+335 SVGCAAAKTYKKS

>member
-1 MLSDENLEKF
+1 MLGDENLEKF

-28 ALKNPKLAGSARD
+28 ASKNPKLAGSARD
-41 GSGDKPLKLQGGAEF
+41 GNKDKPLKSQGDAEF
-56 RGGHPYFSGAQQAEI
+56 CGVQPYFSGVQQAEI
-71 LKFNAEPPFDAEQ
+71 LKFDAE
-84 VRPDTEQAHLKFN
+84 RARLDAEQAHLKFN
-97 VRPSQS
+97 VRPSQAG
-103 EPGVRQALAFDAHP
+103 PGAHSP
-117 SQAQFDG
+117 QAQFDA
-124 EQAQAKIQN
+124 ERAQAKIQN
-133 FMRDLLQN
+133 FMRDLLQD

-160 TGADRNTYKRASR
+160 TGADRNTYKRTSR

-208 AELLAGGLPGFAGRL
+208 AELLAGCLPGSAE
-223 SGSEGDLSGS
+223 SGQ
-233 VGSGLLGSAV
+233 LGSAV
-243 ATLVKNGDFI
+243 APLIQNGDFI

-265 LQTRNLNFSLKYAP
+265 LQTRNLKFSLKYAP
-279 QIAHAAGFSNR
+279 KIARAAGFSNR
-290 IRRGEIVNEANLD
+290 IRRGEIANEVNLD
-303 ANTPNGAAGVAA
+303 ANMPSGAAK
-315 AARLANE
+315 LANE

-335 SAGCAATKTYKKS
+335 SAGCAAAKTYKKS
-348 LQRYEG
+348 LQRYES

>member
-1 MLSDENLEKF
+1 MLGDENLEKF

-23 AGSKL
+23 ADSKL
-28 ALKNPKLAGSARD
+28 ASKNSKLAGSARD
-41 GSGDKPLKLQGGAEF
+41 RNKDKPLKSQDDVEF
-56 RGGHPYFSGAQQAEI
+56 CGEQPYFSDTQQAEI
-71 LKFNAEPPFDAEQ
+71 LKFNAEPPFGAE
-84 VRPDTEQAHLKFN
+84 R
-97 VRPSQS
+97 
-103 EPGVRQALAFDAHP
+103 
-117 SQAQFDG
+117 AQT
-124 EQAQAKIQN
+124 KIEN

-160 TGADRNTYKRASR
+160 TGADRNTYKRTSR

-197 ILVRSLRVLSG
+197 ILVRSLRILSG
-208 AELLAGGLPGFAGRL
+208 AELLTGGLPGFAGRL

-233 VGSGLLGSAV
+233 VGSGPLSPVV

-265 LQTRNLNFSLKYAP
+265 LQTRNLNFSLRCAP

-290 IRRGEIVNEANLD
+290 IRRGKIVNEANFGTS
-303 ANTPNGAAGVAA
+303 ASCATGTAA

-335 SAGCAATKTYKKS
+335 SAGCAAAKTYKKS

>member
-1 MLSDENLEKF
+1 MLGDENLEKF

-23 AGSKL
+23 AGLKL
-28 ALKNPKLAGSARD
+28 ASKNHKLAGSARD
-41 GSGDKPLKLQGGAEF
+41 GSDGELLKSKNGAEF
-56 RGGHPYFSGAQQAEI
+56 CGKQAYSSGAQQAEI
-71 LKFNAEPPFDAEQ
+71 LKFNAEPLFDAEKA
-84 VRPDTEQAHLKFN
+84 RLDTEQAHLKFN
-97 VRPSQS
+97 VRPSQA
-103 EPGVRQALAFDAHP
+103 GLGAHP
-117 SQAQFDG
+117 PQAQFDA
-124 EQAQAKIQN
+124 ERAQTKIEN

-160 TGADRNTYKRASR
+160 TGADRNTYKRTSR

-197 ILVRSLRVLSG
+197 ILVRSLRILGG
-208 AELLAGGLPGFAGRL
+208 AELLAGGLPGSAGGL
-223 SGSEGDLSGS
+223 HSSTGSD
-233 VGSGLLGSAV
+233 LLGSA
-243 ATLVKNGDFI
+243 APLIQNGDFI

-265 LQTRNLNFSLKYAP
+265 LQTRNLSFSLKRVP

-303 ANTPNGAAGVAA
+303 ANMPSGAAGAA
-315 AARLANE
+315 KLANE
-322 PRRLTSEEFEAYL
+322 PRRLTSEEFEVYL
-335 SAGCAATKTYKKS
+335 SVGCTTAKTYKKS
-348 LQRYEG
+348 LQRYES